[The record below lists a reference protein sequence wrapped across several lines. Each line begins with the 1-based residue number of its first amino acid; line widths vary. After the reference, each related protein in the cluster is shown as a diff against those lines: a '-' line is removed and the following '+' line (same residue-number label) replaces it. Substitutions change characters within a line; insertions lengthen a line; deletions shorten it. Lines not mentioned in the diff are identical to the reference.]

1 MRKSAQWVPSAVLA
15 GLVVVQRERA
25 LIPGQELLPE
35 QPKPEQ
41 PEPEQPGL
49 QRQEMGKR
57 KVSRH
62 SAQVAA

>member
-15 GLVVVQRERA
+15 GLLVVQRERA
-25 LIPGQELLPE
+25 LNPGQELLPE
-35 QPKPEQ
+35 QPK
-41 PEPEQPGL
+41 PEQPGL

>member
-1 MRKSAQWVPSAVLA
+1 VPSAVLA
-15 GLVVVQRERA
+15 GLLVVQRERA

-41 PEPEQPGL
+41 PEPELEQPGL